1 VQVEATGVPV
11 NIGDVRVC
19 PGDLVRGDAD
29 GVVVIPRAHEEQ
41 VLATAEQIQAA
52 EDAIRADVRAG
63 TSLREARQKH
73 RYHQL
78 QTRNPG

>member
-1 VQVEATGVPV
+1 MT
-11 NIGDVRVC
+11 
-19 PGDLVRGDAD
+19 
-29 GVVVIPRAHEEQ
+29 
-41 VLATAEQIQAA
+41 TAPKNPPA